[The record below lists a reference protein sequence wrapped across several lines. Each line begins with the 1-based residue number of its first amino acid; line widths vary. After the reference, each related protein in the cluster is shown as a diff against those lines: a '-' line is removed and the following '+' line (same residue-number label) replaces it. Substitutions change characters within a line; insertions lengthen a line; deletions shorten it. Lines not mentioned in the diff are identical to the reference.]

1 MLGVCNLGEN
11 RFLDDLLNDERNG
24 NHDNWLDIGKGHED
38 NLWRWHSRE
47 VIDMA
52 SVHEFKEKFKG
63 HAIHVGQRQHRND
76 RVTAF
81 HLVAQHFASE
91 EQV

>member
-1 MLGVCNLGEN
+1 
-11 RFLDDLLNDERNG
+11 
-24 NHDNWLDIGKGHED
+24 
-38 NLWRWHSRE
+38 
-47 VIDMA
+47 MA

-76 RVTAF
+76 RVAAF